1 MRFRR
6 TIALAAT
13 VVGTAVVGL
22 APAVISDAEAAGG
35 RGGIPFDARAL
46 LALSDVDTEAQ
57 AYIDDDI
64 GPAIEGTD
72 TLTVLRPGAG
82 GRPQEVGVTNSVWG
96 PPTTI
101 GVTPDG
107 RHAFVLEVKEQRAP
121 GDQSF
126 EEDLPFSTRIS
137 VVELGSRPRVVQR
150 TDTGGFAAHSLAV
163 SPRGDYVVV
172 ANWAAPGEDSGIPEG
187 QGRQLSVLPFR
198 DGKLGTPQ
206 LFGLNNIP
214 GPFVYPNTVAWHP
227 SGNFLAV
234 TIGPRNL
241 VAFYRVSADPV
252 GRLDIQPWGDPV
264 AAGQFPFPGR
274 WTPDGRFF
282 LTASMEWNEPA
293 VSDRNSP
300 PGSLYSVRFDAD
312 PAGGV
317 LHGVTRGGTVGINP
331 EGLAISP
338 DGRYVVTVNLRY
350 SHLPEGYDPLRPPT
364 TSSITLAEL
373 DRGSGTTRA
382 VGEYTFDGVLPEGVV
397 FDRTG
402 TTLAVA
408 VFDFNGSK
416 KRHGA
421 VQFWRLHA
429 GATPRLEQLPT
440 EVPTVRGTHSLAV
453 AP

>member
-1 MRFRR
+1 MADWYLPVRQ
-6 TIALAAT
+6 L
-13 VVGTAVVGL
+13 
-22 APAVISDAEAAGG
+22 
-35 RGGIPFDARAL
+35 
-46 LALSDVDTEAQ
+46 
-57 AYIDDDI
+57 
-64 GPAIEGTD
+64 
-72 TLTVLRPGAG
+72 
-82 GRPQEVGVTNSVWG
+82 
-96 PPTTI
+96 
-101 GVTPDG
+101 
-107 RHAFVLEVKEQRAP
+107 VK
-121 GDQSF
+121 
-126 EEDLPFSTRIS
+126 S

-150 TDTGGFAAHSLAV
+150 ADTGGFAAHSLAV
-163 SPRGDYVVV
+163 SPRGDYVAV

-187 QGRQLSVLPFR
+187 QGRQLSVIPFR
-198 DGKLGTPQ
+198 DGELGAPQ

-252 GRLDIQPWGDPV
+252 GRLDIQPWGEPV
-264 AAGQFPFPGR
+264 ATGQFPFPGR
-274 WTPDGRFF
+274 WTPNGRFF
-282 LTASMEWNEPA
+282 LTASMEWNEPV

-317 LHGVTRGGTVGINP
+317 RHDVTRGGTVGINP

-350 SHLPEGYDPLRPPT
+350 SHLSEGYDPLRPPT
-364 TSSITLAEL
+364 SSSITLAEL
-373 DRGSGTTRA
+373 DRESGATRV

-402 TTLAVA
+402 AHLAVA

-416 KRHGA
+416 KQRGA
-421 VQFWRLHA
+421 VQFWRLHG
-429 GATPRLEQLPT
+429 GATPRLEQLPV
-440 EVPTVRGTHSLAV
+440 EVSTVRGTHSLAV
-453 AP
+453 IP